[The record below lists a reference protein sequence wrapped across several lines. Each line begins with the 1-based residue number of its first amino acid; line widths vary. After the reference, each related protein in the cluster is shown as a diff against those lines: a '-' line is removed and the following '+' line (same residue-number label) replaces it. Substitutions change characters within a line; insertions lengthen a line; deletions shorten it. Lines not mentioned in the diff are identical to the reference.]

1 MVFNLLYLKVWH
13 PTWAWLSYT
22 FTCFTLLV
30 SYTVSTQFIVI
41 FRLQNL
47 QSPSDK
53 SVVLMP
59 CITACC
65 FNPSTGPASTCRGR
79 GGGCLLQVS
88 NATSDSVVSSWKIC
102 PSPSTWRT
110 HILQVRSTVLE
121 EKRSRV
127 KQQWRFL
134 CEPLH
139 TCWKESS
146 CREVESVE
154 ELHRWEK
161 PCGTL
166 CMAFYWKRSKM
177 SSLPGT
183 WLAVCSSIMCGKHH
197 GWKASGCGCC
207 P

>member
-22 FTCFTLLV
+22 FTCHTPSPPNLLLFLG
-30 SYTVSTQFIVI
+30 SKIS
-41 FRLQNL
+41 NL
-47 QSPSDK
+47 PLTSQW
-53 SVVLMP
+53 
-59 CITACC
+59 CWC
-65 FNPSTGPASTCRGR
+65 PASLPAASTPPPAQHPPAGA

-183 WLAVCSSIMCGKHH
+183 WLAVCSSIMCGEHH